1 MVQAA
6 GFEPAKHYAEDLE
19 PSPFDHS
26 GTPAGVASIS
36 TLLILAL
43 QPRSRAK
50 QGIVQESPCT
60 HRVRVPRMMDDGSLP
75 RLSPSRLMAVDRALD
90 ELARTQRRSS
100 IPVELPMPNFWSAV
114 GQLVQHLEA
123 ELGET
128 VRSEGMTA
136 KAQLQSR
143 KLGVVRTAVKDLTR
157 NRLNAFT
164 QHAVLTN
171 LIQSSEE
178 GSISAGVRPDSIEWD
193 KHDPSERVYYTGIGR
208 LVDKYKHEVSWKA
221 LLSNNWDTPAP
232 PPMSPVHTPLTEFV
246 PGSGDEDSEV
256 PVESS
261 VSVVSGPVSHWEDPE
276 YDEEDRI
283 REIDEFPEIAP
294 MGSSSVG
301 DSSERSQNEPDMR
314 RILILQDLEE
324 PIITEGG
331 EEITLTTGDIE
342 FCPSIIADTLIAA
355 GIAEAADL

>member
-1 MVQAA
+1 M
-6 GFEPAKHYAEDLE
+6 
-19 PSPFDHS
+19 
-26 GTPAGVASIS
+26 
-36 TLLILAL
+36 
-43 QPRSRAK
+43 
-50 QGIVQESPCT
+50 
-60 HRVRVPRMMDDGSLP
+60 HRVRVPSMMDDGSLP
-75 RLSPSRLMAVDRALD
+75 RLSANRLMAVDRALD

-100 IPVELPMPNFWSAV
+100 IPVELPMPNFWDAV

-123 ELGET
+123 ELAET
-128 VRSEGMTA
+128 IRSEGMTA

-171 LIQSSEE
+171 LIQSPEDVRA
-178 GSISAGVRPDSIEWD
+178 SAGIMPDTIEWD
-193 KHDPSERVYYTGIGR
+193 KHDPSERVFYTGIGH
-208 LVDKYKHEVSWKA
+208 LVDKYRHEVSWKA
-221 LLSNNWDTPAP
+221 LLSNNWDSPAP
-232 PPMSPVHTPLTEFV
+232 PPMSSVHTPLTEFV
-246 PGSGDEDSEV
+246 PDSNKGDGGEESNAPVVIDSE
-256 PVESS
+256 P
-261 VSVVSGPVSHWEDPE
+261 HWEDPE

-294 MGSSSVG
+294 LGRGFVDESA
-301 DSSERSQNEPDMR
+301 SQHQKDADMR
-314 RILILQDLEE
+314 RILILQDLDD